1 MISEQEK
8 EDCGASHPPSE
19 DDITQLLS
27 NIDSYSYSEID
38 SKIRNFLLTANEST
52 LEHFFPLL
60 IPHIDI
66 NFQSESDNNTTL
78 FMQMVS
84 KGLNT
89 FAESLID
96 KSSNPIDT
104 MIKDNINENSLFKII
119 KSPNE
124 QSKLSLFKKALHAT
138 KENLNCNNETDIINE
153 INDESYTLLSL
164 SLLIG
169 NSDIC
174 SLLLSN
180 GSNPL
185 ISNEKNGDNIL
196 HCAVKGK
203 NPYCLNLIL
212 NKVESSVINK
222 LINSS
227 NKNNETPVQIAMK
240 MNLSPMIKLLN
251 DTLTLLK
258 NNDINGEITIDNA
271 NSPTDLLCCVNNE
284 NIDTVIDMIKQY
296 YMNDWNKLFIEH
308 FEAVEKEKKYNFDLL
323 EKVVEFFLNESEDSD
338 EKVKYSNEKEIY
350 FLNFMIFTFRCCD
363 YQKMIDI
370 FMRYMKRENKQK
382 EDFIFYV
389 NASLMF
395 IDLSIKLNLNNVGK
409 YLLNK
414 LSENIK
420 NFYDANNQND
430 SLLSNKKMIRY
441 LNHIN
446 LFTPNLYQKDNNASF
461 NYNTLFQLYLCFIN
475 VNQNN
480 YDSAKKILAD
490 VKTSISNIIKNSSNK
505 KGGVPEINNYINIL
519 KNFYKILKVR
529 IDYFNNTQFK
539 FYKHLNSLISFSS
552 SINQSHLTSSLSLH
566 STLFYYNSIGIL
578 NLKEKKYSYAEYC
591 FKHCESLIHQ
601 NEMSTYKYMSI
612 VLYNIGLC
620 YFYSKKYEK
629 CYKIL
634 SSLKNMDT
642 FENNPFLFYRLGLCC
657 IERELSDAKMNS
669 QSENVNDIVNKIID
683 EQSEDNDTA
692 SSSSLKRILLVNSS
706 PSNGNNYDD
715 INNNITEAIS
725 SFKQCLLII
734 KGYTIY
740 VKDIHNAFEKYEY
753 ENDNTIKQYSAII
766 PSVYLN
772 LIFCLLRNEEY
783 NEAISIT
790 KDFESYANSQNLKN
804 YQYIINNYLVEAYL
818 RTNNSGQA
826 AELLSENNFNFA
838 DIKGTFYTE
847 NNMLLYNDVS
857 FKLALYV
864 NLVKINLMNEKED
877 DAKRII
883 GVILNTVK
891 GSREIPPFVLNV
903 IIYYL
908 IATKQNELAIK
919 TIKFRKV
926 PKMFEM

>member
-1 MISEQEK
+1 MISNQDK
-8 EDCGASHPPSE
+8 EARDASQSQSTLSE
-19 DDITQLLS
+19 DDLMQLLS
-27 NIDSYSYSEID
+27 NIDNLSYTEID
-38 SKIRNFLLTANEST
+38 SKIRSFIFSSNETT
-52 LEHFFPLL
+52 LEHIFPLIL
-60 IPHIDI
+60 PHIDI

-78 FMQMVS
+78 LMQLVS

-96 KSSNPIDT
+96 KSTKSIDT
-104 MIKDNINENSLFKII
+104 AIKDNMNENVMFKII

-124 QSKLSLFKKALHAT
+124 QCKLSLFKKVLHAT
-138 KENLNCNNETDIINE
+138 KENLTCNNEVDIINE
-153 INDESYTLLSL
+153 INNESYSLLAL

-174 SLLLSN
+174 SLLLVN
-180 GSNPL
+180 GSNPS
-185 ISNEKNGDNIL
+185 IANSITGDNIL

-227 NKNNETPVQIAMK
+227 NKNNETPVQLAMK

-258 NNDINGEITIDNA
+258 NNDINNEITIENSQ
-271 NSPTDLLCCVNNE
+271 SPTDLLCCVNKE
-284 NIDTVIDMIKQY
+284 NIDTVIDMIQQY
-296 YMNDWNKLFIEH
+296 YMNDWNKIFVEH
-308 FEAVEKEKKYNFDLL
+308 FIAVEKDKKYNFDLL
-323 EKVVEFFLNESEDSD
+323 AKVMEFFLKESE
-338 EKVKYSNEKEIY
+338 ESNEKLRYTNEKELY
-350 FLNFMIFTFRCCD
+350 FLNYMISTFRCCD
-363 YQKMIDI
+363 YQKMLDI
-370 FMRYMKRENKQK
+370 FMRYLRRENKKK
-382 EDFIFYV
+382 EDFVFYV
-389 NASLMF
+389 NSSLMF

-409 YLLNK
+409 FLLKK
-414 LSENIK
+414 LDENIK
-420 NFYDANNQND
+420 SYYESSALND
-430 SLLSNKKMIRY
+430 KDNLLSNKKMIKY

-446 LFTPNLYQKDNNASF
+446 LFTPNLYQKDNGASF
-461 NYNTLFQLYLCFIN
+461 NYNILFQLYLCFIN

-480 YDSAKKILAD
+480 YDSAKKILAE
-490 VKTSISNIIKNSSNK
+490 VKQSISNVIKNTSNK
-505 KGGVPEINNYINIL
+505 KGNIAEMNNYTNIL

-552 SINQSHLTSSLSLH
+552 SINQSHLSSSLSLH

-601 NEMSTYKYMSI
+601 NEISTNKYMSN
-612 VLYNIGLC
+612 VLYNISLC
-620 YFYSKKYEK
+620 YFFTKKYEK

-642 FENNPFLFYRLGLCC
+642 FANNPYLFYRLGLCC
-657 IERELSDAKMNS
+657 IERELQDAKINS
-669 QSENVNDIVNKIID
+669 QSENVNDIVNKIIND
-683 EQSEDNDTA
+683 PSENEN
-692 SSSSLKRILLVNSS
+692 SSRAKRILLVNSS
-706 PSNGNNYDD
+706 VNGNSDEDANK
-715 INNNITEAIS
+715 NITEAIN

-734 KGYTIY
+734 KGYSIY
-740 VKDIHNAFEKYEY
+740 VKDFHNAFEKYEY
-753 ENDNTIKQYSAII
+753 ENDNTITQYSTII

-772 LIFCLLRNEEY
+772 LIFCLLRNEDY
-783 NEAISIT
+783 NEAISIA
-790 KDFESYANSQNLKN
+790 KDFEAYSNSKN

-818 RTNNSGQA
+818 RMNEHIKA
-826 AELLSENNFNFA
+826 AELVSENNFSFA
-838 DIKGTFYTE
+838 DLKGTFYTE

-864 NLVKINLMNEKED
+864 NLVKINLLNGKEEE
-877 DAKRII
+877 AKRII
-883 GVILNTVK
+883 GVILGMVK
-891 GSREIPPFVLNV
+891 GSKEIPPFVINV
-903 IIYYL
+903 IVYYL
-908 IATKQNELAIK
+908 ITTKQDELAIK